1 MRLSEIL
8 NNVEIIKN
16 DVGDVEITEIVYDS
30 RKVTPGCVFVA
41 ISGVGTDAHK
51 FVQDALSKG
60 AKCAVVEKE
69 GYPNAVL
76 VKNTRKALALMSA
89 NFYGNPSKNFKLI
102 GVTGTNGKTTST
114 YLIKHILEKCGY
126 KVGLIGTIQ
135 NMVGD
140 RVMETGY
147 TTPEPLQLQQ
157 LFRLFADEKVDYAVM
172 EVSSHS
178 LAQERVAGLEFEVSI
193 FTNLTQDHLD
203 YHVTMDNYML
213 AKAKLFSVSKTG
225 IFNLDDKYTEKMMET
240 VPCRKVTYSVNDA
253 KSDYYAD
260 STFFE
265 PTGVKYRM
273 ASPDGDFQVG
283 IKVPGKFTVYNSLG
297 VIAACRELGI
307 PTEKIVS
314 AISEITGVKGRVEVV
329 PTKGDYTVLID
340 YAHTPDAIENVLST
354 VREVSKGRV
363 VVLFGCG
370 GDRDRTKRPK
380 MGRAAFSLADFC
392 IVTSDNPRSEDPN
405 EIIKDIMEGVKDMNT
420 PYTVIPNRKEA
431 IEYAIKN
438 AKKDD
443 IIVLAGK
450 GHETYQIL
458 ADKTIHF
465 DEREVIADIYRN
477 MEA

>member
-1 MRLSEIL
+1 MRLLEL
-8 NNVEIIKN
+8 VNNVDIIRN
-16 DVGDVEITEIVYDS
+16 DVGDIDVTEIVYDS

-60 AKCAVVEKE
+60 AKCAVVEKD
-69 GYPNAVL
+69 GYPNSVL
-76 VKNTRKALALMSA
+76 VKDTRKALAIMCG
-89 NFYGNPSKNFKLI
+89 NFYGNPSKSFKLI

-114 YLIKHILEKCGY
+114 YLIKHILEACGY

-140 RVMETGY
+140 RVMETSY

-157 LFRLFADEKVDYAVM
+157 LFKIFAEENVDYAVM

-203 YHVTMDNYML
+203 YHKTMDNYML

-225 IFNLDDKYTEKMMET
+225 VFNIDDKYAEEIMKT
-240 VPCRKVTYSVNDA
+240 VTCKKITYSATDSKA
-253 KSDYYAD
+253 DYYSVGAE
-260 STFFE
+260 FE
-265 PTGVKYRM
+265 PTGVKYHM
-273 ASPDGDFQVG
+273 CSPCGEYQVK
-283 IKVPGKFTVYNSLG
+283 INIPGKFTVYNSLG
-297 VIAACRELGI
+297 VIAACSQLGVSA
-307 PTEKIVS
+307 EKIVS
-314 AISEITGVKGRVEVV
+314 SISESAGVKGRVEVV

-392 IVTSDNPRSEDPN
+392 IVTSDNPRSEDPDA
-405 EIIKDIMEGVKDMNT
+405 IIKDIMEGVKDMDT
-420 PYTVIPNRKEA
+420 PYTVISNRKEA

-465 DEREVIADIYRN
+465 DEREVIADIYMN
-477 MEA
+477 TEA

>member
-1 MRLSEIL
+1 MRLSELL
-8 NNVEIIKN
+8 NGVEIIRN
-16 DVGDVEITEIVYDS
+16 DVGDTEVTEIVYDS
-30 RKVTPGCVFVA
+30 RKVTEGCVFVA

-51 FVQDALSKG
+51 FVQDALTKG
-60 AKCAVVEKE
+60 AKCAVVEKD
-69 GYPNAVL
+69 GYPGSVL
-76 VKNTRKALALMSA
+76 VKDTRRALALMCG

-114 YLIKHILEKCGY
+114 YLIKHILEKCGF

-140 RVMETGY
+140 RVMETNY

-157 LFRLFADEKVDYAVM
+157 LFKIFADEKVDYAVM

-178 LAQERVAGLEFEVSI
+178 LAQERVAGLEFEVGI

-203 YHVTMDNYML
+203 YHKTMDNYML
-213 AKAKLFSVSKTG
+213 AKAKLFSVSKAG
-225 IFNLDDKYTEKMMET
+225 VFNLDDAYAEKMMET
-240 VPCRKVTYSVNDA
+240 VSCKKITYSA
-253 KSDYYAD
+253 KDSRADYFAD
-260 STFFE
+260 STEFE

-273 ASPDGDFQVG
+273 HSPFGVYQTKMS
-283 IKVPGKFTVYNSLG
+283 IPGKFTVYNSLG
-297 VIAACRELGI
+297 VIAACSELDI
-307 PTEKIVS
+307 PVEKIVC
-314 AISEITGVKGRVEVV
+314 AVSESIGVKGRVEVV

-392 IVTSDNPRSEDPN
+392 IVTSDNPRSEDPD
-405 EIIKDIMEGVKDMNT
+405 EIIKDIMAGVTDMDT
-420 PYTVIPNRKEA
+420 PYVVIANRKEA

-465 DEREVIADIYRN
+465 DEREVIADIYKN

>member
-1 MRLSEIL
+1 MRLSEL
-8 NNVEIIKN
+8 LSNVDIIKN
-16 DVGDVEITEIVYDS
+16 DVGDIDVTEIVYDS
-30 RKVTPGCVFVA
+30 RKVTEGCVFVA

-51 FVQDALSKG
+51 FVQDALSNG

-69 GYPNAVL
+69 GYPNSVF
-76 VKNTRKALALMSA
+76 VKDTRRALALMCG
-89 NFYGNPSKNFKLI
+89 NFYGNPSKKFKLI

-114 YLIKHILEKCGY
+114 YLIKHVLEACGY

-140 RVMETGY
+140 RVMETSY

-157 LFRLFADEKVDYAVM
+157 LFKIFADEKVDYAVM

-178 LAQERVAGLEFEVSI
+178 LAQERVAGLEFEVGI

-203 YHVTMDNYML
+203 YHKTMENYMQ
-213 AKAKLFSVSKTG
+213 AKAKLFSVSKVG
-225 IFNLDDKYTEKMMET
+225 IFNLDDDYAEKMLEIVT
-240 VPCRKVTYSVNDA
+240 CKKITYSA
-253 KSDYYAD
+253 KNSKAAYFAD
-260 STFFE
+260 NTAFE
-265 PTGVKYRM
+265 PTGVNYHMITPCGGYEVKM
-273 ASPDGDFQVG
+273 N
-283 IKVPGKFTVYNSLG
+283 IPGKFTVYNSLG
-297 VIAACRELGI
+297 VIAACSELGI
-307 PTEKIVS
+307 PVEKIVS
-314 AISEITGVKGRVEVV
+314 AISESNGVKGRVEVV

-392 IVTSDNPRSEDPN
+392 IVTSDNPRSEDPD
-405 EIIKDIMEGVKDMNT
+405 EIIKDIMAGVTDMDT
-420 PYTVIPNRKEA
+420 PYVVIANRKEA
-431 IEYAIKN
+431 IEYAINN
-438 AKKDD
+438 ARKDD

-465 DEREVIADIYRN
+465 DEREVIADIYKN
-477 MEA
+477 TEA